1 MKKDKTPEVE
11 AEVDGATTPEDD
23 GPELLPEVDSDIDV
37 ATLSGDLRDAML
49 TRFRLLK
56 RPFSELSEQEQTEVA
71 NGLDLAA
78 RDLVRKAVRE
88 ITRTEFE
95 HVVITLGEVKIK
107 GEKGIEAKITCPNI
121 EHNRSI
127 LGEHVGDMV
136 TLLMIDS
143 ERFLEER
150 GPAQIDRDQ
159 GELEIAGDYPERPK
173 DAGPDEAPDE
183 SAAPDAAE
191 AA

>member
-1 MKKDKTPEVE
+1 MKKKEETPEVE
-11 AEVDGATTPEDD
+11 AEVEGASAPEED
-23 GPELLPEVDSDIDV
+23 GPELLPEVDSEIDV
-37 ATLSGDLRDAML
+37 NTLSGDLRDAML

-56 RPFSELSEQEQTEVA
+56 RPFSELSQQEQTEVA

-88 ITRTEFE
+88 VTKTDFE

-136 TLLMIDS
+136 TLVMIDS
-143 ERFLEER
+143 ESFLAER
-150 GPAQIDRDQ
+150 GPAQIDKDQ
-159 GELEIAGDYPERPK
+159 GELEIPGDFPER
-173 DAGPDEAPDE
+173 AEEGDEGDE
-183 SAAPDAAE
+183 EELAAE
-191 AA
+191 EPEAA

>member
-11 AEVDGATTPEDD
+11 AEVEGATVPEDD

-56 RPFSELSEQEQTEVA
+56 RPFGELSQQEQTEIA

-143 ERFLEER
+143 DRFLQER
-150 GPAQIDRDQ
+150 GPAQIDKDQ
-159 GELEIAGDYPERPK
+159 GELKIAGDYPVRPD
-173 DAGPDEAPDE
+173 DADADQAPEKSDT
-183 SAAPDAAE
+183 PDAAE

>member
-1 MKKDKTPEVE
+1 MKKDKTPEVD
-11 AEVDGATTPEDD
+11 AEVDGATAPEDD

-107 GEKGIEAKITCPNI
+107 GEKGIEAKITCPNL

-159 GELEIAGDYPERPK
+159 GELEISGDYPEGPQ
-173 DAGPDEAPDE
+173 DAGTDEAPEE